1 MFLMADGSLYTLAA
15 LIGQMLYNQVRY
27 AETARVFYKLRGR
40 TSNRVS
46 TGLVQELGYAKY
58 GTQFYAVKK
67 LLMEEEILGS
77 NGKFVENAPNVW
89 LAELP
94 QVVGKKER
102 GVLGDEVP
110 FKVFLAS
117 VLGSSRLGD
126 LSKALALSRSSVYHA
141 ASRLYK
147 AGLLQRNGT
156 EIAPSGSAQA
166 WLSGYLDACKTH
178 VNVTGDISVLFRA
191 VPAYI
196 EGPRAYFA
204 LHHEVGRPI
213 GRADMVIATWTP
225 YLGFWESVVNRV
237 RYFVE
242 YRKDVKVLVA
252 NPSARVVW
260 VDRLPFNAKA
270 RLPR

>member
-1 MFLMADGSLYTLAA
+1 MTDESLYSLRAPT
-15 LIGQMLYNQVRY
+15 GQMLYNQVRY
-27 AETARVFYKLRGR
+27 AEAVRVFYKLRGR

-58 GTQFYAVKK
+58 STQFYAVKK
-67 LLMEEEILGS
+67 LLMEEGILDS

-102 GVLGDEVP
+102 EVLGDEVP

-196 EGPRAYFA
+196 DGPRAYFA

-213 GRADMVIATWTP
+213 GRADMVIATWAP
-225 YLGFWESVVNRV
+225 YLGFWESVVNGV
-237 RYFVE
+237 RYFLE
-242 YRKDVKVLVA
+242 YQKNVKVLVA

-270 RLPR
+270 RMPG